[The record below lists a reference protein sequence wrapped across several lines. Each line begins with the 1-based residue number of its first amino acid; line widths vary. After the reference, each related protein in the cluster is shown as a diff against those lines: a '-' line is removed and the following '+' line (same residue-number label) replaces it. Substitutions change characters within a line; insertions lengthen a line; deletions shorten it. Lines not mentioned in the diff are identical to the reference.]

1 MTGATIAV
9 FVAAVALGRVKENSS
24 LSALKKPADPRYRG
38 DETATGGRMRLM
50 LFT

>member
-24 LSALKKPADPRYRG
+24 LSALKKPADPRG